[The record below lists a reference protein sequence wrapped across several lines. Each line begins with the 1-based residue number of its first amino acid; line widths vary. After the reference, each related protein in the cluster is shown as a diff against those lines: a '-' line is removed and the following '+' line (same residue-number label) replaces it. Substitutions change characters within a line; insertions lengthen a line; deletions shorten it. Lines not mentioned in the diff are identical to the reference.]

1 MKNIYQKQ
9 LTIIAACAMV
19 LTVTLAACKRYLD
32 VSPQGQITQDQIALD
47 PNAAKNL
54 VTGIYNVFYIGGFD
68 PDIDSFQFVIM
79 TDIAS
84 DDADKGSSPNDYGDA
99 LQIDNLQT
107 SASNGVVNNVWTGH
121 YQGVARANQA
131 LDKLQNAQFDAVT
144 KNALIGEARFLRA
157 YFYFNLVR
165 LYGGVPLID
174 ALPLASEA
182 NQDKYQTRA
191 TADDIYKFIV
201 SDLDFAVA
209 NLPDKGATDVGRA
222 TKSAAQSLEAKVYL
236 YLKNY
241 QKAYELS
248 QAVIAGGKYSLVKD
262 YSLIWRQN
270 AVNGDGGN
278 NNSESLFEIQA
289 GINKDCSAGINL
301 YTVSQGPRAG
311 GKYGWSD
318 LGFGFNNPT
327 SSLVNEYEAG
337 DVRKNGTIIF
347 INSTNG
353 TPPPSTINPNPG
365 TTSSGT
371 VLFDGFRIP
380 SQDSVQNSRYSY
392 KAYHSRTA
400 EANCGGNTDRLPK
413 QVRILRYADVLL
425 INAEAAF
432 QLGNIGVATTDLN
445 LVRTRAGLQNVT
457 ATLPA
462 IWHERRVELAMEHDR
477 FFDLVRQDAV
487 QPGRAAAAFAAHG
500 KTWKATAALFPI
512 PQTQIDL
519 SNGRL
524 KQNPGY

>member
-1 MKNIYQKQ
+1 MKKILIKK
-9 LTIIAACAMV
+9 ACLVAGV
-19 LTVTLAACKRYLD
+19 ALLSFGFDGCKKYLD
-32 VSPQGQITQDQIALD
+32 VNPQGQITQAQIATD
-47 PNAAKNL
+47 PAAAQNL

-84 DDADKGSSPNDYGDA
+84 DDGDKGSSPADYGDA

-107 SASNGVVNNVWTGH
+107 PATNGVINNVWNGH
-121 YQGVARANQA
+121 YQGIARTNQA
-131 LDKLQNAQFDAVT
+131 LDQLQTATFDAAT
-144 KNALIGEARFLRA
+144 KNKLLAETRFLRA

-165 LYGGVPLID
+165 LFGGVPKLD
-174 ALPLASEA
+174 HVPSVSEA
-182 NQDKYQTRA
+182 NSAALQTRA
-191 TADDIYKFIV
+191 SAADIYAFIV

-222 TKSAAQSLEAKVYL
+222 TKSAAQGLEAKVYL
-236 YLKNY
+236 YMKNY
-241 QKAYELS
+241 QKAYDLS
-248 QAVIAGGKYSLVKD
+248 QAVITGGKYSLVKD

-301 YTVSQGPRAG
+301 YTISQGPRAG

-318 LGFGFNNPT
+318 LGYGFNNPST
-327 SSLVNEYEAG
+327 SLVNEYETG

-347 INSTNG
+347 INPTTATNST
-353 TPPPSTINPNPG
+353 
-365 TTSSGT
+365 GT

-392 KAYHSRTA
+392 KAYHSRTV
-400 EANCGGNTDRLPK
+400 EANCGGSTDRLPK

-425 INAEAAF
+425 INAEAAL
-432 QLGNIGVATTDLN
+432 QLGNTGVATTDLN
-445 LVRTRAGLQNVT
+445 LVRKRAGLNDVA

-462 IWHERRVELAMEHDR
+462 IWHERRIELAMEHDR

-487 QPGRAAAAFAAHG
+487 QPGRAAAAFAADGG
-500 KTWKATAALFPI
+500 KTWSATRALFPI
-512 PQTQIDL
+512 PQAQIDL
-519 SNGRL
+519 SSGNL

>member
-1 MKNIYQKQ
+1 MKKIFIKKAY
-9 LTIIAACAMV
+9 LVAGCIA
-19 LTVTLAACKRYLD
+19 LSSTGFYSCKKYLD
-32 VSPQGQITQDQIALD
+32 VNPQGQITQAQIATD
-47 PNAAKNL
+47 PSAAQNL

-84 DDADKGSSPNDYGDA
+84 DDSDKGSSPSDYGDA

-107 SASNGVVNNVWTGH
+107 PATNGVINNVWNGY
-121 YQGVARANQA
+121 YQGIARTNQA
-131 LDKLQNAQFDAVT
+131 LGQLQNATFDAAT
-144 KNALIGEARFLRA
+144 KNKLLAEARFLRA

-165 LYGGVPLID
+165 LFGGVPKLD
-174 ALPLASEA
+174 HVPSVSEA
-182 NQDKYQTRA
+182 NSPQLQTRA
-191 TADDIYKFIV
+191 SAADIYAFII
-201 SDLDFAVA
+201 SDLDFAVT
-209 NLPDKGATDVGRA
+209 NLPEKGATDVGRA
-222 TKSAAQSLEAKVYL
+222 TKSAAQGLEAKVYL
-236 YLKNY
+236 YMKNY
-241 QKAYELS
+241 QKAYDLS
-248 QAVIAGGKYSLVKD
+248 QAVITGGKYSLVKD
-262 YSLIWRQN
+262 YPLIWRQN
-270 AVNGDGGN
+270 SVNGDGGN

-318 LGFGFNNPT
+318 LGFGFNNP
-327 SSLVNEYEAG
+327 SLSLLNEYETG
-337 DVRKNGTIIF
+337 DVRKNATIIF
-347 INSTNG
+347 INPT
-353 TPPPSTINPNPG
+353 TG
-365 TTSSGT
+365 TTSTGT

-425 INAEAAF
+425 INAEAAL
-432 QLGNIGVATTDLN
+432 QLGNTGVAATDLH
-445 LVRTRAGLQNVT
+445 LVRDRAKLKDV
-457 ATLPA
+457 APTLPA

-487 QPGRAAAAFAAHG
+487 QSGRAAAAFTADG
-500 KTWKATAALFPI
+500 KTWSATRALFPI
-512 PQTQIDL
+512 PQAQIDL
-519 SNGRL
+519 SGGKL
-524 KQNPGY
+524 TQNPGY

>member
-1 MKNIYQKQ
+1 MKKILIKKAY
-9 LTIIAACAMV
+9 L
-19 LTVTLAACKRYLD
+19 VTGCVALLSIGFDGCKRYLD
-32 VSPQGQITQDQIALD
+32 VNPQGQITQAQIATD
-47 PNAAKNL
+47 PAAAQNL
-54 VTGIYNVFYIGGFD
+54 VTGIYNVFYIGGFA

-84 DDADKGSSPNDYGDA
+84 DDGDKGSSPADYGDA

-107 SASNGVVNNVWTGH
+107 PATNGVVNDVWNGH
-121 YQGVARANQA
+121 YQGIARTNQA
-131 LDKLQNAQFDAVT
+131 LGQLQTATFDATT
-144 KNALIGEARFLRA
+144 KNKLLAETRFLRA

-165 LYGGVPLID
+165 LFGGVPKLD
-174 ALPLASEA
+174 HVPSVGEA
-182 NQDKYQTRA
+182 NSAALQTRA
-191 TADDIYKFIV
+191 SAADIYAFIV

-209 NLPDKGATDVGRA
+209 NLPDKGATDIGRA
-222 TKSAAQSLEAKVYL
+222 TKSAAQGLEAKVYL
-236 YLKNY
+236 YMKNY
-241 QKAYELS
+241 QKAYDLS
-248 QAVIAGGKYSLVKD
+248 QAVITGGKYSLVKD

-278 NNSESLFEIQA
+278 NNAESLFEIQA

-301 YTVSQGPRAG
+301 YTVSQGARAG

-327 SSLVNEYEAG
+327 SSLVNEYETG

-347 INSTNG
+347 IKPT
-353 TPPPSTINPNPG
+353 TG

-425 INAEAAF
+425 INAEAAL
-432 QLGNIGVATTDLN
+432 QLGNTGAATTNLN
-445 LVRTRAGLQNVT
+445 QVRTRAGLTSVT

-477 FFDLVRQDAV
+477 FFDLVRQDGV
-487 QPGRAAAAFAAHG
+487 QPGRAAAAFTADGG
-500 KTWKATAALFPI
+500 KTWSATHALFPI
-512 PQTQIDL
+512 PQAQIDL
-519 SNGRL
+519 SGGNL

>member
-1 MKNIYQKQ
+1 MLFIGAA
-9 LTIIAACAMV
+9 TIA
-19 LTVTLAACKRYLD
+19 VTFSACKKYLD
-32 VSPQGQITQDQIALD
+32 VQPQGLITQDQIAAD
-47 PNAAKNL
+47 PAQAKNL

-121 YQGVARANQA
+121 YQGIARANQA
-131 LDKLQNAQFDAVT
+131 LDKLQNAQFDAAT

-165 LYGGVPLID
+165 LYGGVPLVD
-174 ALPLASEA
+174 KLPLASEA

-191 TADDIYKFIV
+191 TADDIYKFII
-201 SDLDFAVA
+201 SDLDFAAA

-236 YLKNY
+236 YMKNY

-248 QAVIAGGKYSLVKD
+248 QAVITGGKYSLVKD
-262 YSLIWRQN
+262 YSLIWRQR
-270 AVNGDGGN
+270 AINGDGGN
-278 NNSESLFEIQA
+278 NNAESIFEIQA

-318 LGFGFNNPT
+318 LGFGFNNP
-327 SSLVNEYEAG
+327 SQSLVNDYEAG

-347 INSTNG
+347 INPTTATNSTG
-353 TPPPSTINPNPG
+353 TK
-365 TTSSGT
+365 
-371 VLFDGFRIP
+371 LFDGFRVP

-400 EANCGGNTDRLPK
+400 EDNCGGNTDRLPK
-413 QVRILRYADVLL
+413 QVRILRYADLLL
-425 INAEAAF
+425 INAEAAL
-432 QLGNIGVATTDLN
+432 QIANVGAATTDLTM
-445 LVRTRAGLQNVT
+445 VRTRAGLAPVA
-457 ATLPA
+457 ATLA
-462 IWHERRVELAMEHDR
+462 NIWHERRVELAEEHDR

-487 QPGRAAAAFAAHG
+487 QPGRAAAAFAADG
-500 KTWKATAALFPI
+500 KIWKPTAALFPI

>member
-1 MKNIYQKQ
+1 MKKIRIKK
-9 LTIIAACAMV
+9 ACLVAGV
-19 LTVTLAACKRYLD
+19 ALLSIGFDGCKRYLD
-32 VSPQGQITQDQIALD
+32 VNPQGQITQAQIATD
-47 PNAAKNL
+47 PAAAQNL

-84 DDADKGSSPNDYGDA
+84 DDGDKGSSPLDYGDA

-107 SASNGVVNNVWTGH
+107 PATNGVVNNVWNGH
-121 YQGVARANQA
+121 YQGIARTNQA
-131 LDKLQNAQFDAVT
+131 LDQLQTATFDATT
-144 KNALIGEARFLRA
+144 KNKLIAETRFLRA

-165 LYGGVPLID
+165 LFGGVPKLD
-174 ALPLASEA
+174 HVPSVTEA
-182 NQDKYQTRA
+182 NSAALQTRA
-191 TADDIYKFIV
+191 SAADIYAFIV

-222 TKSAAQSLEAKVYL
+222 TKSAAQGLEAKVYL
-236 YLKNY
+236 YMKNY
-241 QKAYELS
+241 QKAYDLS
-248 QAVIAGGKYSLVKD
+248 QAVIASGKYSLVKD

-278 NNSESLFEIQA
+278 NNSESIFEIQA

-311 GKYGWSD
+311 NKYGWSD
-318 LGFGFNNPT
+318 LGFGFNNP
-327 SSLVNEYEAG
+327 SASLVGEYEAG

-347 INSTNG
+347 INRT
-353 TPPPSTINPNPG
+353 TG
-365 TTSSGT
+365 TTSAGT

-425 INAEAAF
+425 INAEAAL
-432 QLGNIGVATTDLN
+432 QLGNTGVANSDLT
-445 LVRTRAGLQNVT
+445 LVRKRANLGDVP

-487 QPGRAAAAFAAHG
+487 QPGRAASAFAADSG
-500 KTWKATAALFPI
+500 KVWSATRALFPI
-512 PQTQIDL
+512 PQAQIDL
-519 SNGRL
+519 SSGNL

>member
-1 MKNIYQKQ
+1 MKKIFNKK
-9 LTIIAACAMV
+9 III
-19 LTVTLAACKRYLD
+19 VTGCLALLSISFNGCKNYLD
-32 VSPQGQITQDQIALD
+32 VNPQGQITQAQIAID
-47 PNAAKNL
+47 PVAAQSL
-54 VTGIYNVFYIGGFD
+54 VTGIYNVFYIGGFS

-84 DDADKGSSPNDYGDA
+84 DDGDKGSSPTDYGDA

-107 SASNGVVNNVWTGH
+107 PATNGVVNNVYTGH
-121 YQGVARANQA
+121 YQGIVRANQA
-131 LDKLQNAQFDAVT
+131 LDKLQNVTFDAAT
-144 KNALIGEARFLRA
+144 KNKLIAEARFLRA

-165 LYGGVPLID
+165 LFGGVPKLD
-174 ALPLASEA
+174 RVPTVAEA
-182 NQDKYQTRA
+182 NNAQFQTRA
-191 TADDIYKFIV
+191 TAADIYAFII

-236 YLKNY
+236 YMKNY
-241 QKAYELS
+241 QKAYDLS
-248 QAVIAGGKYSLVKD
+248 QAVITGGKYSLVKD

-278 NNSESLFEIQA
+278 NNAESVFEIQA
-289 GINKDCSAGINL
+289 GINIDCSAGINL

-318 LGFGFNNPT
+318 LGFGFNNP
-327 SSLVNEYEAG
+327 SQSLVDEYEAG

-347 INSTNG
+347 INPTTATN
-353 TPPPSTINPNPG
+353 SA
-365 TTSSGT
+365 GT

-392 KAYHSRTA
+392 KAYHSRTL
-400 EANCGGNTDRLPK
+400 ESNCGGNTDRLPK

-425 INAEAAF
+425 INAEAAV
-432 QLGNIGVATTDLN
+432 QLGNTGAATTDLH
-445 LVRTRAGLQNVT
+445 LVRARAGLADV
-457 ATLPA
+457 APTLTA

-487 QPGRAAAAFAAHG
+487 QPGRATAAFAADG
-500 KTWKATAALFPI
+500 KTWSATKALFPI
-512 PQTQIDL
+512 PQAQIDL
-519 SNGRL
+519 SGKKL
-524 KQNPGY
+524 LQNPGY

>member
-1 MKNIYQKQ
+1 MKNLYHKKLSVIVS
-9 LTIIAACAMV
+9 CAMIVTV
-19 LTVTLAACKRYLD
+19 LLGACKRYLD
-32 VSPQGQITQDQIALD
+32 VSPQGQITEGQIASD

-54 VTGIYNVFYIGGFD
+54 VTGIYNVFYIGGFE
-68 PDIDSFQFVIM
+68 PDIDSFQFVVM

-121 YQGVARANQA
+121 YQGIARANQA
-131 LDKLQNAQFDAVT
+131 LDKLQNAQFDAAT

-165 LYGGVPLID
+165 LYGGVPLLD
-174 ALPLASEA
+174 KLPLASEA
-182 NQDKYQTRA
+182 NQDQYQTRA
-191 TADDIYKFIV
+191 SADDIYKFIV
-201 SDLDFAVA
+201 SDLDFAAA
-209 NLPDKGATDVGRA
+209 NLPEKGATDVGRA
-222 TKSAAQSLEAKVYL
+222 TKSAAQALEAKVYL
-236 YLKNY
+236 YMKNY
-241 QKAYELS
+241 QKAYDLS
-248 QAVIAGGKYSLVKD
+248 QAVISSGKYSLVKD
-262 YSLIWRQN
+262 YSLIWRQR

-278 NNSESLFEIQA
+278 NNSESIFEIQA

-327 SSLVNEYEAG
+327 LSLVNAYEAN
-337 DVRKNGTIIF
+337 DVRKNATIIF
-347 INSTNG
+347 INPT
-353 TPPPSTINPNPG
+353 TG
-365 TTSSGT
+365 TTSTGT
-371 VLFDGFRIP
+371 RLFDGFRIP

-400 EANCGGNTDRLPK
+400 EDNCGGNTDRLPK
-413 QVRILRYADVLL
+413 QVRVLRYADILL
-425 INAEAAF
+425 INAEAAV
-432 QLGNIGVATTDLN
+432 QIANTGAATTSLN
-445 LVRTRAGLQNVT
+445 LVRARAGLPP
-457 ATLPA
+457 AMPTLVN
-462 IWHERRVELAMEHDR
+462 IWRERRVELAEEHDR
-477 FFDLVRQDAV
+477 FFDIVRQEAV
-487 QPGRAAAAFAAHG
+487 QPGRAAAAFAADG

-519 SNGRL
+519 SGGRL

>member
-1 MKNIYQKQ
+1 MKKIYSKH
-9 LTIIAACAMV
+9 LTMLFIGAATIA
-19 LTVTLAACKRYLD
+19 VTFSACKKYLD
-32 VSPQGQITQDQIALD
+32 VQPQGLITQDQIAAD
-47 PNAAKNL
+47 PAQAKNL

-121 YQGVARANQA
+121 YQGIARANQA
-131 LDKLQNAQFDAVT
+131 LDKLQNAQFDAAT

-165 LYGGVPLID
+165 LYGGVPLVD
-174 ALPLASEA
+174 KLPLASEA

-191 TADDIYKFIV
+191 TADDIYKFII
-201 SDLDFAVA
+201 SDLDFAAA

-236 YLKNY
+236 YMKNY

-248 QAVIAGGKYSLVKD
+248 QAVITGGKYSLVKD
-262 YSLIWRQN
+262 YSLIWRQR
-270 AVNGDGGN
+270 AINGDGGN
-278 NNSESLFEIQA
+278 NNAESIFEIQA

-318 LGFGFNNPT
+318 LGFGFNNP
-327 SSLVNEYEAG
+327 SQSLVNDYEAG

-347 INSTNG
+347 INPTTATNSTG
-353 TPPPSTINPNPG
+353 TK
-365 TTSSGT
+365 
-371 VLFDGFRIP
+371 LFDGFRVP

-400 EANCGGNTDRLPK
+400 EDNCGGNTDRLPK
-413 QVRILRYADVLL
+413 QVRILRYADLLL
-425 INAEAAF
+425 INAEAAL
-432 QLGNIGVATTDLN
+432 QIANVGAATSALSM
-445 LVRTRAGLQNVT
+445 VRTRAGLAPVA
-457 ATLPA
+457 ATLA
-462 IWHERRVELAMEHDR
+462 NIWHERRVELAEEHDR

-487 QPGRAAAAFAAHG
+487 QPGRAAAAFTADG
-500 KTWKATAALFPI
+500 KIWKPTAALFPI

>member
-1 MKNIYQKQ
+1 MKKTLIKKAS
-9 LTIIAACAMV
+9 LVAAVA
-19 LTVTLAACKRYLD
+19 LLSIGFDGCKRYLD
-32 VSPQGQITQDQIALD
+32 VNPQGQITQAQIATD
-47 PNAAKNL
+47 PAAAQNL
-54 VTGIYNVFYIGGFD
+54 VTGIYNVFYIGGFA

-84 DDADKGSSPNDYGDA
+84 DDGDKGSSPADYGDA

-107 SASNGVVNNVWTGH
+107 PATNGVVNNVWNGH
-121 YQGVARANQA
+121 YQGIARTNQA
-131 LDKLQNAQFDAVT
+131 LGQLQTATFDAVT
-144 KNALIGEARFLRA
+144 KNKLIAETRFLRA

-165 LYGGVPLID
+165 LFGGVPKLD
-174 ALPLASEA
+174 HVPSVGEA
-182 NQDKYQTRA
+182 NSAALQTRA
-191 TADDIYKFIV
+191 SAADIYAFIV

-222 TKSAAQSLEAKVYL
+222 TKSAAQGLEAKVYL
-236 YLKNY
+236 YMKNY
-241 QKAYELS
+241 QKAYDLS
-248 QAVIAGGKYSLVKD
+248 QAVITGGKYSLVKD

-347 INSTNG
+347 INPTNG
-353 TPPPSTINPNPG
+353 TN
-365 TTSSGT
+365 SSGT

-432 QLGNIGVATTDLN
+432 QLGNLGVATTDLN

-487 QPGRAAAAFAAHG
+487 QPGRAAAAFAADGG
-500 KTWKATAALFPI
+500 KTWSATRALFPI

-519 SNGRL
+519 SSGNL

>member
-1 MKNIYQKQ
+1 MKKILIKKAY
-9 LTIIAACAMV
+9 LVAGCVALLSIGFDG
-19 LTVTLAACKRYLD
+19 CKRYLD
-32 VSPQGQITQDQIALD
+32 VNPQGQITQAQIATD
-47 PNAAKNL
+47 PAAAQNL
-54 VTGIYNVFYIGGFD
+54 VTGIYNVFYIGGFA

-84 DDADKGSSPNDYGDA
+84 DDGDKGSSPADYGDA

-107 SASNGVVNNVWTGH
+107 PATNGVVNNVWNGH
-121 YQGVARANQA
+121 YQGIARTNQA
-131 LDKLQNAQFDAVT
+131 LGQLQTATFDATT
-144 KNALIGEARFLRA
+144 KNKLLAETRFLRA

-165 LYGGVPLID
+165 LFGGVPKLD
-174 ALPLASEA
+174 HVPSVGEA
-182 NQDKYQTRA
+182 NSAALQTRA
-191 TADDIYKFIV
+191 SAADIYAFIV
-201 SDLDFAVA
+201 GDLDFAVA

-222 TKSAAQSLEAKVYL
+222 TKSAAQGLEAKVYL
-236 YLKNY
+236 YMKNY
-241 QKAYELS
+241 QKAYDLS
-248 QAVIAGGKYSLVKD
+248 QAVITGGKYSLVKN

-278 NNSESLFEIQA
+278 NNAESLFEIQA

-327 SSLVNEYEAG
+327 SSLVSEYETG

-347 INSTNG
+347 IKPT
-353 TPPPSTINPNPG
+353 TG

-425 INAEAAF
+425 INAEAAL
-432 QLGNIGVATTDLN
+432 QLGNTGAATTNLN
-445 LVRTRAGLQNVT
+445 QVRTRAGLTSVT

-477 FFDLVRQDAV
+477 FFDLVRQDGV
-487 QPGRAAAAFAAHG
+487 QPGRAAAAFTADGG
-500 KTWKATAALFPI
+500 KTWSATHALFPI
-512 PQTQIDL
+512 PQAQIDL
-519 SNGRL
+519 SGGNL